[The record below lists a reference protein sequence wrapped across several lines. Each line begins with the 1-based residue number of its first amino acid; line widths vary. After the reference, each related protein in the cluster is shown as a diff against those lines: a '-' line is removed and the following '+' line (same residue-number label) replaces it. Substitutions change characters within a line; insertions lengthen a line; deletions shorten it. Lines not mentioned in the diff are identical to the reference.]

1 MKTASMNAAVSIIF
15 AVILMKCQHSTA
27 QMEYEPDV
35 DTRLPYTI
43 AIGKQAEVRLRD
55 GYPVTLDCHVLAE
68 ASFGC
73 DYNRSS
79 IMWFQS
85 ESIIRDNSTI
95 RGISISSDRQRL
107 LISTLSISSGAEQI
121 GTEAVYTCKVCGKAW
136 GKSGSLP
143 DCKKFKTQVKAKSPP
158 ILKCPDPY
166 PPDITGGFIYLH
178 FGCDLCLERGE
189 SVFLVVLACQPTTNR
204 QPTNCTIRNPDGE
217 MADELDDGDTF
228 IPMGN
233 TLAVSN
239 NVFKN
244 PESPA
249 PPTVLG
255 DWSCTCT
262 NSDGTVTA
270 TSYIGTCVPQLVTK
284 TVTADFGISVTAP
297 KGSIVILK
305 CITNDLFNEEV
316 EMFRKF
322 GGTVRRTVYG
332 ENKELIING
341 LSKENRGTYCC
352 KVSNDKGKAKACSK
366 VAIGK

>member
-1 MKTASMNAAVSIIF
+1 
-15 AVILMKCQHSTA
+15 
-27 QMEYEPDV
+27 
-35 DTRLPYTI
+35 
-43 AIGKQAEVRLRD
+43 
-55 GYPVTLDCHVLAE
+55 
-68 ASFGC
+68 
-73 DYNRSS
+73 
-79 IMWFQS
+79 
-85 ESIIRDNSTI
+85 
-95 RGISISSDRQRL
+95 
-107 LISTLSISSGAEQI
+107 
-121 GTEAVYTCKVCGKAW
+121 
-136 GKSGSLP
+136 
-143 DCKKFKTQVKAKSPP
+143 
-158 ILKCPDPY
+158 
-166 PPDITGGFIYLH
+166 
-178 FGCDLCLERGE
+178 
-189 SVFLVVLACQPTTNR
+189 
-204 QPTNCTIRNPDGE
+204 
-217 MADELDDGDTF
+217 
-228 IPMGN
+228 MGN

-270 TSYIGTCVPQLVTK
+270 TSYIGTCGKSTIVFIVGNTRFSDVSITYVLPENLVPLIHCEFHMYYFFTVPQLVTK